1 MRDQAIERLIEAL
14 MGALNDHDPHG
25 VSLLYAPTY
34 NGIDVGQPGAED
46 GRAAVERT
54 FARLLRAFPDAVFT
68 GDSIVEGERVAL
80 AWTLRGTHLAPF
92 LNVPATGRTVE
103 FHGVSMLTVADGLI
117 VRGSRIWDVAGF
129 LRSVRL
135 LPELP
140 E

>member
-1 MRDQAIERLIEAL
+1 L
-14 MGALNDHDPHG
+14 GAP
-25 VSLLYAPTY
+25 
-34 NGIDVGQPGAED
+34 PGA
-46 GRAAVERT
+46 GAGPAAVERT

-68 GDSIVEGERVAL
+68 GDTIVEGDRVAL
-80 AWTLRGTHLAPF
+80 AWTLRGTHKAPF

-103 FHGVSMLTVADGLI
+103 FRGVSMLTVADGLI
-117 VRGSRIWDVAGF
+117 VRGTRIWDVAGF